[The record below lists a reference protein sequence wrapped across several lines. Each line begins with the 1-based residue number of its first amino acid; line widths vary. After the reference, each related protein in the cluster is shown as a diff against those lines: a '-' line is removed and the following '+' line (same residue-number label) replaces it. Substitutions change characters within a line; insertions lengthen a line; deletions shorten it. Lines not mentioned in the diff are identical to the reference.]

1 MQASANSMPKIIT
14 AKRLE
19 GETDRAR
26 EYVRTHILLP
36 SGLLGLIFMV
46 AGTAALIYQFMSE
59 AYGWRPFV
67 ETSGLLLAGVAIG
80 WAQTR
85 YQQYLLR
92 EHPAHFAGRMKLFSQ
107 PAAMKRSR
115 REALAQPLEH
125 AGRHL
130 VPWAYLAGI
139 IALLGAALAVAILG
153 HLYYVAAFLMPWV
166 GFFWAK
172 MFFWRGLL
180 KSNR

>member
-1 MQASANSMPKIIT
+1 MPKIIT